1 MYNHMANRAINTT
14 RLKNFLCGVLKKTPQ
29 KTKHGENVE
38 SYNLNEMIR
47 SPRLIMTKITM
58 FGTIKSH

>member
-1 MYNHMANRAINTT
+1 MYNHMANCAINTT
-14 RLKNFLCGVLKKTPQ
+14 RLKIFLCGVKKTKT

-47 SPRLIMTKITM
+47 SPPLIMTKITM
-58 FGTIKSH
+58 FGTITSH